1 MKGLKITK
9 IQAGGAAEK
18 AGLSVGD
25 EIRSANNYV
34 TERPGDLTWIVTK
47 ASPDD
52 VLRLNVRSAS
62 GGRARILDVR
72 LR

>member
-1 MKGLKITK
+1 MKGLKVTK

-34 TERPGDLTWIVTK
+34 TQKPGDLTWIVTK
-47 ASPDD
+47 AAPDD
-52 VLRLNVRSAS
+52 ILRINIRTSS
-62 GGRARILDVR
+62 DGRDRTLDVR